1 MAFRGGNT
9 PHIITEEGG
18 WKGVCVRSSSVARE
32 LALCPWAHIG
42 LQVVCL
48 EVRASP
54 HDPRDFPVA
63 GPRALFYSRM
73 LLHEP
78 RRARPAVHAVKC
90 EERCSGLLSKGLRQL
105 VLCPGWREWP

>member
-54 HDPRDFPVA
+54 HSSRDFPVA
-63 GPRALFYSRM
+63 VPCALFYSQM
-73 LLHEP
+73 LLHAAGNS
-78 RRARPAVHAVKC
+78 RAEK
-90 EERCSGLLSKGLRQL
+90 SKTCCARL
-105 VLCPGWREWP
+105 